1 MSVVS
6 IERAPHTR
14 WTTIA
19 GPSLRLAPGAERN
32 GLAVALR
39 EIVALNVRDRP
50 IAARVYR
57 RLGIVAAVR
66 LTDMASPLTLDFQRG
81 RLTVHAGESPRPAQ
95 VAIVTD
101 ARGLMSFAE
110 APKLAGVPD
119 LRTREG
125 RLVVH
130 RLLSRRLR
138 LRGALRHP
146 LAMLAVALLC
156 DAYRADRGAW
166 PPRSRR

>member
-1 MSVVS
+1 MSVTA
-6 IERAPHTR
+6 IDRAPHTH

-19 GPSLRLAPGAERN
+19 GPSLRLAPGAERH

-50 IAARVYR
+50 LAARAYR
-57 RLGIVAAVR
+57 RLDIVATVR
-66 LTDMASPLTLDFQRG
+66 LTDMALPLTLDFRRG
-81 RLTVHAGESPRPAQ
+81 RLTVHAGASPRPAD

-101 ARGLMSFAE
+101 ARGLISFAE

-125 RLVVH
+125 RLVVR
-130 RLLSRRLR
+130 RLLSGRLR
-138 LRGALRHP
+138 LRGVVRHP

-156 DAYRADRGAW
+156 DAHRDDRGEW
-166 PPRSRR
+166 PPR

>member
-1 MSVVS
+1 MSVA
-6 IERAPHTR
+6 APHTR
-14 WTTIA
+14 WTAIA
-19 GPSLRLAPGAERN
+19 GPSVRLAPGAERN

-50 IAARVYR
+50 LAARVYQ
-57 RLGIVAAVR
+57 RLNIAAAVR
-66 LTDMASPLTLDFQRG
+66 LADMAPPLTLDFQRG
-81 RLTVHAGESPRPAQ
+81 SLTVHTGTPPRSAK

-101 ARGLMSFAE
+101 ARGLIAFAE
-110 APKLAGVPD
+110 APKLAGLPD

-125 RLVVH
+125 RVVVR

-138 LRGALRHP
+138 LRGVLRHP

-156 DAYRADRGAW
+156 DAHRADRGEW